1 MCKFLQLWRLL
12 LTLAILMVSYE
23 LFMHKGK
30 KKKEGGGGGDSRY
43 NNPPNHSTS

>member
-30 KKKEGGGGGDSRY
+30 KKGGWGGGDSRY
-43 NNPPNHSTS
+43 NNPPNYSTS